1 MGMSEKTNVVIV
13 PTPRTPESALKVEA
27 ELEKEPKEPWEV
39 ALLSTLERTLEEIT
53 RLRALSG
60 IYLLGGNPAMNMP
73 PAPTALPH
81 ILTALASLAKTI
93 AAVIES
99 QIANMERMTDKEE
112 ATKFVSRV
120 LSVGRRL
127 YHAYGMTVAEYTS
140 TVVHGLVTAQ
150 ESNSLAVGIF
160 TGMVPFKTGG
170 EVAVQQERR

>member
-1 MGMSEKTNVVIV
+1 MSERPNVVLV
-13 PTPRTPESALKVEA
+13 PTPRTPESALDVKVEF
-27 ELEKEPKEPWEV
+27 EREPKEPWEI
-39 ALLSTLERTLEEIT
+39 ALLNTLERTLEEIT
-53 RLRALSG
+53 RLRSMSSN
-60 IYLLGGNPAMNMP
+60 YLLGGNPAMNMP

-81 ILTALASLAKTI
+81 ILTVLASLAKTI

-99 QIANMERMTDKEE
+99 QIANMEKMVDKEE
-112 ATKFVSRV
+112 ATRFVSRV
-120 LSVGRRL
+120 LDMARKL

-150 ESNSLAVGIF
+150 ESNSLAMGIF

>member
-1 MGMSEKTNVVIV
+1 MSERTNVVLV
-13 PTPRTPESALKVEA
+13 PTPRTPESALKVEI
-27 ELEKEPKEPWEV
+27 EFEKEPKEPWEV
-39 ALLSTLERTLEEIT
+39 ALLNTLEQTLEEIT

-60 IYLLGGNPAMNMP
+60 TYLLGGNPAMNMP

-99 QIANMERMTDKEE
+99 QIANMERMPREE
-112 ATKFVSRV
+112 AVRFAPRV
-120 LSVGRRL
+120 LDMGRKL
-127 YHAYGMTVAEYTS
+127 YHAFGMTVAEYTS

-150 ESNSLAVGIF
+150 EANSLAMGVF

>member
-1 MGMSEKTNVVIV
+1 L
-13 PTPRTPESALKVEA
+13 ALKVEI
-27 ELEKEPKEPWEV
+27 EFEKEPKEPWEV
-39 ALLSTLERTLEEIT
+39 ALLNTLEQTLEEIM
-53 RLRALSG
+53 RLRSLSDN
-60 IYLLGGNPAMNMP
+60 YLFGGNPAMNMP
-73 PAPTALPH
+73 PAPTAPPH

-99 QIANMERMTDKEE
+99 QIANMERMPREE
-112 ATKFVSRV
+112 AVRFVSRV
-120 LSVGRRL
+120 LDMGRKL

-150 ESNSLAVGIF
+150 EANSLAMGDF